1 MKKLMKIVVLFFL
14 LTSMQVVCDAK
25 EWESIRRAEKIADAR
40 IVAQTE
46 DIEVMTQKGVIIITT
61 VKPIEIKVF
70 TILGQLVS
78 QEKLPAGTS
87 QLNIGS
93 HGVYIVK
100 VGEITCKVAL

>member
-1 MKKLMKIVVLFFL
+1 MKKLVKIVLFFFL
-14 LTSMQVVCDAK
+14 VASMHGVCDAK
-25 EWESIRRAEKIADAR
+25 EWESIRRAEKIADALV
-40 IVAQTE
+40 VAQTE
-46 DIEVMTQKGVIIITT
+46 EVEVMAQKGVIIITT
-61 VKPIEIKVF
+61 SKPIEIKVF

-78 QEKLPAGTS
+78 QEKLPIGTS